1 MYVNGLQLEAIVI
14 VFQNV
19 LFVDTIIDFVFIL
32 VGRSSFDSFYLTK
45 NILCFT
51 FVSTRMP
58 WKN

>member
-32 VGRSSFDSFYLTK
+32 VGRSSFDSAFSRPYWYKGYAKHT
-45 NILCFT
+45 
-51 FVSTRMP
+51 
-58 WKN
+58 